1 MANEGPSEKE
11 LQEKREIQDTQFR
24 LALFAVGLL
33 SLTWLLGA
41 FGFSYLWCVFL
52 IPFYFTV
59 LYRKNSRII
68 EGKVKE
74 AEIHVHQ
81 RKALRNEE
89 TTEWLNFILNR
100 W

>member
-1 MANEGPSEKE
+1 MGNEAPSEKE
-11 LQEKREIQDTQFR
+11 IHERRERQDTQFR

-52 IPFYFTV
+52 IPLFFTV
-59 LYRKNSRII
+59 TYRKNSRII
-68 EGKVKE
+68 EGKIKE
-74 AEIHVHQ
+74 AEIYVHQ
-81 RKALRNEE
+81 RKALRDEE